1 MQVSFG
7 YSHYLK
13 TYYLQGKLPTVK
25 KGLYGGELTPETVSL
40 EHILPKQRG
49 GHTTLSN
56 LALATKINNSYRG
69 SKPLK
74 EVLTPEQAQEYLSQ
88 FEGVQVDDFSGDVY
102 IKKAGA
108 TINRLLK

>member
-7 YSHYLK
+7 YTHYLK

-25 KGLYGGELTPETVSL
+25 RGLYGGILTPETVSL
-40 EHILPKQRG
+40 EHILPKEKG

-74 EVLTPEQAQEYLSQ
+74 DVLTEEQAKEYLDQ
-88 FEGVQVDDFSGDVY
+88 FKGVQVNDFYGDVY